1 MVCPV
6 CVAGGIGYV
15 LCRFLGFPE
24 VVMAFVLGMLA
35 TSTAYW
41 VNHEMGKKWKR
52 RKGQLVALNILSGI
66 MFLGSLKLFGL
77 W

>member
-6 CVAGGIGYV
+6 CVAGGIV
-15 LCRFLGFPE
+15 FILSRILGLPDVI
-24 VVMAFVLGMLA
+24 VVFVTGMLA

-41 VNHEMGKKWKR
+41 GNHIMAKRWKK
-52 RKGQLVALNILSGI
+52 RKGQLLVLNILSGI
-66 MFLGSLKLFGL
+66 MFLYSLKLIGL

>member
-6 CVAGGIGYV
+6 CVVGGIG
-15 LCRFLGFPE
+15 LILSRIFGFPDS
-24 VVMAFVLGMLA
+24 VVAFVTGMLA

-41 VNHEMGKKWKR
+41 GNHIMTKNG
-52 RKGQLVALNILSGI
+52 RKEKVS
-66 MFLGSLKLFGL
+66 